1 MQRTVCHTHHH
12 VWEISPG
19 VKLYQKVPV
28 RIYAD
33 SVLLEKMKSDMTLEQ
48 GINVGCLPGIYRWSI
63 VLPDALGFST
73 SLLTPP

>member
-1 MQRTVCHTHHH
+1 MRNIPINKINDY
-12 VWEISPG
+12 VWEIPPG
-19 VKLYQKVPV
+19 VKPCQKVPV

-63 VLPDALGFST
+63 VLPDAPLW
-73 SLLTPP
+73 